1 MFDYLHNKYSGLDD
15 FDALKSMATTSGYA
29 ELTAQAYYLGFSMW
43 KDLTYP
49 LMGQLLLT
57 NGQDFSFA
65 NYQLNTL
72 RLWNKATP
80 KSNLCHITVPER

>member
-1 MFDYLHNKYSGLDD
+1 MMHYLKDKFGDINEE
-15 FDALKSMATTSGYA
+15 FDALKSMAVKCGFA

-43 KDLTYP
+43 KDLEYP
-49 LMGQLLLT
+49 LHGQYLFS

-72 RLWNKATP
+72 RLWNKATDLN
-80 KSNLCHITVPER
+80 NLCYF

>member
-1 MFDYLHNKYSGLDD
+1 
-15 FDALKSMATTSGYA
+15 
-29 ELTAQAYYLGFSMW
+29 MW

-49 LMGQLLLT
+49 LTGQYILT

-72 RLWNKATP
+72 NLWNKAVT
-80 KSNLCHITVPER
+80 KKNLCFLTEPHR